1 MSRSLQCSIGRQRDT
16 PTSHLRNI
24 QGVPEKT
31 LPCLQFCVRVAF
43 FKLDFLR
50 DACAESWASCVQM
63 KNVKLRILEML
74 LLGWIAACKPEL
86 YCPQRQGSV
95 FSGTSLQVRSS
106 REHMSTQRLSVT
118 RRYYLVIQ
126 SESVVTGQ
134 WWKSGSCRP
143 WWHCRVTVWCSGQ
156 CTMENQKTF
165 SLRAKI
171 SSFVDVLG
179 LYV

>member
-1 MSRSLQCSIGRQRDT
+1 MWWRTFYLNELYIILTPCGMSRSLQCSIGRQRDT

-126 SESVVTGQ
+126 SESVVTEQ
-134 WWKSGSCRP
+134 WWKS
-143 WWHCRVTVWCSGQ
+143 V
-156 CTMENQKTF
+156 
-165 SLRAKI
+165 
-171 SSFVDVLG
+171 
-179 LYV
+179 YV